1 MARSS
6 IVDERI
12 SMRGRER
19 GGTVGRERY
28 PNCSQTRAC
37 QSLSMA
43 TSHLTN
49 QTCTTA
55 TRPGF
60 PPNANTCRIRSEQTR
75 PLRSQLC
82 RIPRPTLN
90 LAAPW
95 HKELSPRAPRPEKED
110 LELENRRPDVNLSKE
125 VAQNARTT
133 SSRRGLGSTKHSKH
147 GLET

>member
-19 GGTVGRERY
+19 GRTVGRERY

-49 QTCTTA
+49 QTCT
-55 TRPGF
+55 RP
-60 PPNANTCRIRSEQTR
+60 PAQVSPQIQTPAESEANKPARSDPNSAEY
-75 PLRSQLC
+75 P
-82 RIPRPTLN
+82 
-90 LAAPW
+90 
-95 HKELSPRAPRPEKED
+95 D
-110 LELENRRPDVNLSKE
+110 LPSI
-125 VAQNARTT
+125 
-133 SSRRGLGSTKHSKH
+133 
-147 GLET
+147 